1 VPWDWRTLINGKVD
15 ELLYER
21 HAIATGGLPFAEL
34 KQRDLINE
42 RAADQDSDFSRLI
55 CKDPSNGS

>member
-1 VPWDWRTLINGKVD
+1 MLTSGKVD

-34 KQRDLINE
+34 KHRSLINT
-42 RAADQDSDFSRLI
+42 RAIAADQDRIFFRLV
-55 CKDPSNGS
+55 CEDLLNGN